1 MHCTLQVMDLIYFM
15 AKNVNTE
22 GDGLAAQTDRLPAI
36 SIGLPVYN
44 GEPFLEQAIES
55 VLNQTYRNFELV
67 ISDNG
72 STDGTEAICRSYGA
86 KDSRIRYA
94 RSKKNRGAAWN
105 YNRTFELARGRYFRW
120 FAADDILAGTLLE
133 KSADVLDSRPE
144 VVLCFTGI
152 VDIDSE
158 GNELEVKYSTVQS
171 DAPEAN
177 QRFKGLGEVR
187 PSHNCEEVFGLVRS
201 EVLAKTKLIDNYPDS
216 DRTLLAELGLYGP
229 FFEIREPLFLHRLH
243 DRGSVTA
250 NPTRHDRISWFDP
263 GKARK
268 LVFPNWR
275 QLYEMLLVPLRVPLS
290 PKDRLLCYRH
300 MLTWIR
306 RRRKHLR
313 DDITWVKN
321 QLLSQH

>member
-1 MHCTLQVMDLIYFM
+1 MSKQM
-15 AKNVNTE
+15 NTE
-22 GDGLAAQTDRLPAI
+22 GGGPGGQPERLPAI

-44 GEPFLEQAIES
+44 GELFLEQAIES
-55 VLNQTYRNFELV
+55 VLNQTYTNFELI

-72 STDGTEAICRSYGA
+72 STDRTEAICRSYA
-86 KDSRIRYA
+86 ASDSRVRYT
-94 RSKKNRGAAWN
+94 RSDENRGAAWN
-105 YNRTFELARGRYFRW
+105 YNRTFELARGTYFRW
-120 FAADDILAGTLLE
+120 FAADDLLAVTLLE
-133 KSADVLDSRPE
+133 KSAAILDDRPE

-152 VDIDSE
+152 VDIDE
-158 GNELEVKYSTVQS
+158 DGNEIEVKYSTVNS
-171 DAPEAN
+171 DAPDAN
-177 QRFKGLGEVR
+177 QRFRGLGEVR

-201 EVLAKTKLIDNYPDS
+201 EIMAKTKLIDNYPDS

-229 FFEIREPLFLHRLH
+229 FYEIAEPLFLHRLH

-263 GKARK
+263 GQTRK

-290 PKDRLLCYRH
+290 PRERVLCYRH
-300 MLTWIR
+300 MLTWVR

-313 DDITWVKN
+313 RDITWARK